1 MRSTSALLAPGLL
14 AWLGL
19 WLCRPNP
26 WFDGHPSLAVLGVAC
41 LVALA
46 RRSLAAAGVVLFAGH
61 AAVLSWIVTALWTTV
76 GPTRAT
82 LAWIV
87 AAAFAALFP
96 WLALLAARRC
106 TRHGAA
112 WIAVLPPAWILGDV
126 VRAELPYGFDWP
138 SLGYAV
144 AGTPLAPSLGLLGV
158 HGAAGLLVALACLIS
173 ALLARRCGPIERRAA
188 IVVALLLAASGLLPC
203 APAVRPSLRV
213 ALIQT
218 DDYDLAWTEQL
229 PEHLLRQ
236 VDLVV
241 GPEGLL
247 KDPDLIP
254 FRGATLISG
263 SVCHVHGSCRANRVD
278 HRDPN
283 GTLIRTRNK
292 AILVPWY
299 EIEFLAGL
307 ANRPPPAESFHVA
320 DTRIATAICYEI
332 AHAGAMRAALAD
344 DPELLL
350 NMTSD
355 LWQDS
360 DLAARQQMAIARARA
375 AEFGIP
381 VVRASNRY
389 YSSVFS
395 PGTGAELF
403 ASAPVPAQTIFV
415 TTVTPTPPRTPRGRF
430 PLAMELLLAAACLTF
445 LFIQVRNID
454 SGSKP
459 SS

>member
-1 MRSTSALLAPGLL
+1 MRSTPSTLLAPGLL

-26 WFDGHPSLAVLGVAC
+26 WFDGHPGLAVLGVAC
-41 LVALA
+41 LVILA
-46 RRSLAAAGVVLFAGH
+46 RRSLAAAAVVLFAGH
-61 AAVLSWIVTALWTTV
+61 AAVLTWIVTALWTPI

-82 LAWIV
+82 IAWIV
-87 AAAFAALFP
+87 AAAFASLFP
-96 WLALLAARRC
+96 WLALAAARRC
-106 TRHGAA
+106 TRHGVA
-112 WIAVLPPAWILGDV
+112 WIAVLPPAWILGEV

-173 ALLARRCGPIERRAA
+173 TLLTRRFGPTEHRAA
-188 IVVALLLAASGLLPC
+188 IVVALLLAASVLLPR
-203 APAVRPSLRV
+203 APVVRPPLRI

-218 DDYDLAWTEQL
+218 DDHDLAWTEQL
-229 PEHLLRQ
+229 PEHLLQQ

-247 KDPDLIP
+247 KDPDIIP
-254 FRGATLISG
+254 FRGAALISG
-263 SVCHVHGSCRANRVD
+263 SVCPVHGPCRANRVD
-278 HRDPN
+278 HRDAT

-292 AILVPWY
+292 SILVPWY
-299 EIEFLAGL
+299 EIEFLAGF
-307 ANRPPPAESFHVA
+307 ANRLPPAESFRVA
-320 DTRIATAICYEI
+320 DIRIATAICYEI
-332 AHAGAMRAALAD
+332 AHTGAMRAALAD
-344 DPELLL
+344 DPEVLL
-350 NMTSD
+350 NPTSD
-355 LWQDS
+355 LWQDT

-389 YSSVFS
+389 HSSVFS
-395 PGTGAELF
+395 LTGAELF
-403 ASAPVPAQTIFV
+403 TSGPAPAQTIFV

-445 LFIQVRNID
+445 LFIQVRNIA